1 MTAPREIQFPGWWES
16 TFTRDETAVRP
27 RESGSALI
35 MGLYGDLRDAFAGHS
50 IAEVAEYWYDDA
62 RGRLTRLIDKVVEVV
77 NSRVDDARQNLPR
90 IERAKAEHDRAE
102 KAMTA
107 GRNAEL
113 RAELEREVAT
123 ARNGYHHL
131 VEDYESAVSDVERLQ
146 GLTTELYE
154 LLVALEEARPPDA
167 EVPADPAPANPAD
180 TDLGSKVLAE
190 GQVGRAQR
198 PHETTFTPVSSC
210 LTVVVTTTRKD
221 GAEFSTGA
229 HLSLAPADGGYA
241 SDEILDAFVALFGP
255 GEQIID
261 CVVDGDAGS
270 WCEEF
275 LTKSQW
281 TRGGERNYSDEELA
295 RLPPGDI
302 RGLFHYRVHQAV
314 GADDA
319 IYDI

>member
-1 MTAPREIQFPGWWES
+1 MTEPREIQFPGWWES
-16 TFTRDETAVRP
+16 TFTRDENAVKP

-77 NSRVDDARQNLPR
+77 NSRVDDARQSLPR

-107 GRNAEL
+107 NRNAEL

-131 VEDYESAVSDVERLQ
+131 VEDYESAVGDVERLQ

-154 LLVALEEARPPDA
+154 LLVALEEARPPYA
-167 EVPADPAPANPAD
+167 EVPAPAHA
-180 TDLGSKVLAE
+180 DLGSKVLAE

-198 PHETTFTPVSSC
+198 PHEITFTPVSSC

-229 HLSLAPADGGYA
+229 HLSLMPADGGYA
-241 SDEILDAFVALFGP
+241 SDEILDAFVALFGS
-255 GEQIID
+255 GEEVLD
-261 CVVDGDAGS
+261 CVVAGDEGS
-270 WCEEF
+270 WSEEF
-275 LTKSQW
+275 LKKSQW
-281 TRGGERNYSDEELA
+281 SRDGEPNYSDDELA

-302 RGLFHYRVHQAV
+302 RGMFWYRAHQAV
-314 GADDA
+314 GADD
-319 IYDI
+319 DF